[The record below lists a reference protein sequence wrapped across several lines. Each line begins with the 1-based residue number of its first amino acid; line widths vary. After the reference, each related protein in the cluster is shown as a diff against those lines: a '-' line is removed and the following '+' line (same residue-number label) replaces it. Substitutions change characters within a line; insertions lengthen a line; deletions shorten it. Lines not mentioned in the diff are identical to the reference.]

1 MKTKVYKFFAVS
13 FAIAA
18 LLSFTTGE
26 SGRIQDN
33 KHLIYI
39 YATNDIHGTFFDST
53 YNGVIQTTS
62 FSKVSFFIKKER
74 ELKGE
79 DAVVLL
85 DVGDNLQG
93 DNSVFY
99 YNYIDTSEINLVP
112 EVFNYLRYDAVVIG
126 NHDIETGHNVYDK
139 VRKELKMP
147 YLAANAVYKG
157 SQEPYFI
164 PYTVIKRGGIKI
176 AVIGLTNAN
185 IKKWLSPS
193 LYEGIEFTE
202 AIPVLERYIR
212 KIRQKETPD
221 IMIVAMHAGLG
232 DEKQYQ
238 LEDPSKFVA
247 ANVKGID
254 MVFAAHDHRSFAGYV
269 WNGRDSIPVV
279 EGGSRTQNLSCGTI
293 ELVCKNSKVVVKKV
307 TPSVIPLINK
317 PSDPDYNQFLSTRFK
332 AVKSFTNNIIGY
344 IDKGFSS
351 KDAYFG
357 SSEYVDMIHSL
368 QLEYTSADIS
378 FAAPLSYNINFQAGN
393 INFLDLMNLYPF
405 ENLLY
410 TITLSGKEI
419 KNYLEYS
426 YQKWVNKV
434 SSPEISMLIMEYDE
448 NGKVRLKNMHF
459 NFDSAAG
466 IIYEV
471 DITKG
476 DGERVNIK
484 SMADGTQFDMNKTY
498 RVAVSSY
505 RASGGGDLLTSGAGI
520 PFEELD
526 NRVVSRMK
534 DIRGLIYEKLK
545 REGKLSSRKLNTW
558 KFIPEQ
564 LVLEKMSIEKEELF
578 Q

>member
-1 MKTKVYKFFAVS
+1 MMIKIFKVIALSIAV
-13 FAIAA
+13 AA
-18 LLSFTTGE
+18 LFSFTKDD
-26 SGRIQDN
+26 RDKAQDG

-39 YATNDIHGTFFDST
+39 YATNDIHGCFFDST
-53 YNGVIQTTS
+53 YSGGIQTTS
-62 FSKVSFFIKKER
+62 FSKVSSFVKRER

-79 DAVVLL
+79 DAIVLL

-112 EVFNYLRYDAVVIG
+112 EVFNYLSYDAVVVG
-126 NHDIETGHNVYDK
+126 NHDIETGHKVYDK
-139 VRKELKMP
+139 VRTELQMP
-147 YLAANAVYKG
+147 YLAANAVSKG
-157 SQEPYFI
+157 SEDPYFI
-164 PYTVIKRGGIKI
+164 PYTIIKRDGVKI

-185 IKKWLSPS
+185 IKRWLSPS
-193 LYEGIEFTE
+193 LYEGIEFKE
-202 AIPVLERYIR
+202 VVPVLENYIVKIR
-212 KIRQKETPD
+212 KKETPD
-221 IMIVAMHAGLG
+221 IMVVAMHAGLG

-238 LEDPSKFVA
+238 SEDPSKFVA

-254 MVFAAHDHRSFAGYV
+254 IVFAAHDHRSFSGYV

-279 EGGSRTQNLSCGTI
+279 EGGSRTQNLSCGTL
-293 ELVCKNSKVVVKKV
+293 ELVYKNSKLMVKRV
-307 TPSVIPLINK
+307 TPSVIPLINE
-317 PSDPDYNQFLSTRFK
+317 PSDPDYNQFVSTRFK

-344 IDKGFSS
+344 LDKDFTS

-357 SSEYVDMIHSL
+357 SSEYVDMVHSL

-378 FAAPLSYNINFQAGN
+378 FAAPLSYNKSFKAGN
-393 INFLDLMNLYPF
+393 INFQDLMNIYPF

-410 TITLSGKEI
+410 TIALSGREI

-434 SSPEISMLIMEYDE
+434 SSPEIPMLVMEYDE
-448 NGKVRLKNMHF
+448 NGKAGLKNMHF

-476 DGERVNIK
+476 NGERINIL
-484 SMADGTQFDMNKTY
+484 SMADGTQFEMNKTY
-498 RVAVSSY
+498 TVAVSSY
-505 RASGGGDLLTSGAGI
+505 RASGGGDLLTVGAGI

-526 NRVVSRMK
+526 NRVVSRLK
-534 DIRGLIYEKLK
+534 DIRGLLYEKLK
-545 REGKLSSRKLNTW
+545 RDGKLSPRKLNTW

-564 LVLEKMSIEKEELF
+564 LVSEKMSIEKDELF